1 MENTI
6 GFDIALLLAML
17 AMLDKNNV
25 KGSEEYGNE
34 SEGSKDVVVLDKE
47 D

>member
-1 MENTI
+1 MEDKYE
-6 GFDIALLLAML
+6 FDLLWLLPIL
-17 AMLDKNNV
+17 AMLDKNTV

-34 SEGSKDVVVLDKE
+34 SKGSKDVVVLDKE

>member
-17 AMLDKNNV
+17 AVLDKNNV

-34 SEGSKDVVVLDKE
+34 SKGSKDVVVLDEE

>member
-6 GFDIALLLAML
+6 GFDIALLLAIL

-34 SEGSKDVVVLDKE
+34 SERSKDTLILDKK

>member
-1 MENTI
+1 MEDKYE
-6 GFDIALLLAML
+6 FDLLWLLPIL

-25 KGSEEYGNE
+25 KGSKENGNE

>member
-17 AMLDKNNV
+17 AVLDKNNV

-34 SEGSKDVVVLDKE
+34 SEGSKDVVILNQE
-47 D
+47 N